1 MYIHEKCVCGRLAFF
16 GVFRA
21 MVTRQVA
28 ANVVPFLLKEIEKK
42 SKQKWLFLNVLY
54 NLPCSGY
61 SVDQSINKFISRH
74 STEASATVRLC
85 PIKEKC
91 LETDL
96 KCVNGWRNSTVQWK
110 RVPKSRRF
118 WHRRCFSFHELL
130 RVEPCI
136 LFVDSDLGLS
146 NAEKC
151 VISWCCR

>member
-1 MYIHEKCVCGRLAFF
+1 MYIHEKCVCGRLAFLC
-16 GVFRA
+16 VFRA

-110 RVPKSRRF
+110 RVPKSRSSNRETTSSSVQGTDRNF
-118 WHRRCFSFHELL
+118 C
-130 RVEPCI
+130 
-136 LFVDSDLGLS
+136 VDDRSKRDWLYGLIRS
-146 NAEKC
+146 A
-151 VISWCCR
+151 R